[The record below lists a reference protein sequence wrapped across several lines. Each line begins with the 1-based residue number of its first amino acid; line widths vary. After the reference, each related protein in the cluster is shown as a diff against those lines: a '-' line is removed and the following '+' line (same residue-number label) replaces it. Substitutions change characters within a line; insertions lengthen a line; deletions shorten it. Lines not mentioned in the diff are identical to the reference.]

1 MSLGLYI
8 SELLRQCPSIGL
20 LMDKLDNVHLGL
32 ESSDRQCLVSWKG
45 GFREGKAY
53 RGKCCAP
60 LPPHTHTHTRV
71 IVQGEPSFLECPHH
85 SHITLQLKMAACC
98 FCHSRTMHL
107 ETPSSR
113 SAAQSAYSSTR
124 CLKDAAKERYTSPVV
139 WIQVASHIL
148 LPHFLIG

>member
-60 LPPHTHTHTRV
+60 LPPPPHTHTRHRPRRAV
-71 IVQGEPSFLECPHH
+71 ISRVPAPQSHH
-85 SHITLQLKMAACC
+85 AAVEAACC